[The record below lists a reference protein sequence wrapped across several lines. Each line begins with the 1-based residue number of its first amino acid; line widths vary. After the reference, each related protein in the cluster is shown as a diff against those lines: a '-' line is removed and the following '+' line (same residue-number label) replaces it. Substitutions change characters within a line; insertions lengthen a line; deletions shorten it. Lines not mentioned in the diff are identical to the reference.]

1 MTPLLALALLTAGD
15 ATYYAPGVMD
25 EVYANRLAWGQ
36 VQPCPACVGY
46 VALMDS
52 RDIGRLVWLDWGDVT
67 EGPYQVIDCAAA
79 QHRAGLVARGRVV
92 EVDYAT
98 ALRHRMAGPVPV
110 RVLWRP
116 PEPACGSPGRPC

>member
-1 MTPLLALALLTAGD
+1 MKTLFALALLTAGD
-15 ATYYAPGVMD
+15 ATYYAPGLME

-46 VALMDS
+46 VALMDC
-52 RDIGRLVWLDWGDVT
+52 RDLGRRVWLDWGDVT
-67 EGPYQVIDCAAA
+67 DGPYQVIDCAAA
-79 QHRAGLVARGRVV
+79 AHVAGLRQRNRVV

-110 RVLWRP
+110 SVLWWP
-116 PEPACGSPGRPC
+116 PETCPTAGPC

>member
-15 ATYYAPGVMD
+15 ATYYAPGVMA

-36 VQPCPACVGY
+36 VQPCAECVGY
-46 VALMDS
+46 VALMDC
-52 RDIGRLVWLDWGDVT
+52 RDIGRLVWLDWGDGRD
-67 EGPYQVIDCAAA
+67 GPYLVIDCAAA
-79 QHRAGLVARGRVV
+79 AHVAGLRERNRVV

-98 ALRHRMAGPVPV
+98 AMRHHMAGPVPV

-116 PEPACGSPGRPC
+116 PEHACVTPVGPC